1 MWGLGFLSKH
11 APFPKISQP
20 SDMTKRTTQDGIKF
34 KLKLEVGEV
43 RVGGIEVWQPVG
55 HLTRCKVSYS
65 KSSIE

>member
-20 SDMTKRTTQDGIKF
+20 SDMTKWIQDGIKF

-43 RVGGIEVWQPVG
+43 RVG
-55 HLTRCKVSYS
+55 VSRS
-65 KSSIE
+65 DSQSVI